1 MALMPHLFLTKATTM
16 HEFTINR
23 CAEML
28 GKDRA
33 TVGRA
38 LRNVPPD
45 AGTAKRP
52 LYRLA
57 TVADALAAHSAKP
70 DGRHGNGDT
79 ARLAAARTELAR
91 EQAESARLKNMY
103 ARGELVRAS
112 MVERGAMI
120 IFGAFR
126 ERCLSIPGKIASICE
141 MRSRGEIEEIVRAE
155 IYECLEE
162 LSRPILS
169 VDRPP
174 MEDGSHASADDEEE
188 IIR

>member
-1 MALMPHLFLTKATTM
+1 M

-28 GKDRA
+28 ERDRA
-33 TVGRA
+33 TVARA

-45 AGTAKRP
+45 GGSAKRP

-91 EQAESARLKNMY
+91 EQAETARIKNMY
-103 ARGELVRAS
+103 SRGELVRLS
-112 MVERGAMI
+112 EVEQGATI
-120 IFGAFR
+120 IIAAFR
-126 ERCLSIPGKIASICE
+126 ERCLAIPGKIAAICE
-141 MRSRGEIEEIVRAE
+141 ACSRAEIEEIVRGE
-155 IYECLEE
+155 IYEALDE
-162 LSRPILS
+162 LSRPIL
-169 VDRPP
+169 PL
-174 MEDGSHASADDEEE
+174 DGGPWTGEAMQAANDDDEGGN
-188 IIR
+188 I